1 MKTYQLRNAILDL
14 LIRIEKDQ
22 SFSHLLIDH
31 EIKSGQIK
39 QKDEGLLTEVV
50 YGTLQR
56 EMTLDYYLGSFMG
69 SKKKVE
75 QWVRIL
81 LRMSLYQ
88 MVYLDKVP
96 DHAIIHEAVEIA
108 KQRGH
113 KGIAGFVNG
122 VLRNVQRS
130 GVPIRH

>member
-14 LIRIEKDQ
+14 LIRIEKDK

-56 EMTLDYYLGSFMG
+56 EMTLDYYLDSFMG

-96 DHAIIHEAVEIA
+96 DHAI
-108 KQRGH
+108 
-113 KGIAGFVNG
+113 
-122 VLRNVQRS
+122 
-130 GVPIRH
+130 